1 MNEVTL
7 NNGVKMPILGLG
19 IYQLLGIKGREAIE
33 EAINIGYT
41 LIDTA
46 QMYNNEHIIADA
58 IKSSKENLGI
68 KREDL
73 FITTKLFS
81 PSRSYKL
88 AKEGIKESLNNLRT
102 DYIDLMLI
110 HEPYR
115 EALDMY
121 GALEEAY
128 NEGIIRSI
136 GISNFNIDEYL
147 SFIDK
152 CDIIPSV
159 NQVETHIFHQQ
170 KELWE
175 VMKEHGTLMNA
186 WSPFAAGKNNIFQ
199 NEVLLSIGTKYGKTA
214 AQVSLRYFV
223 ERGIVVIPKS
233 SNKERLKENIDIF
246 DFELSDEDICR
257 IEKLDTKK
265 SLFGWY

>member
-1 MNEVTL
+1 MKEVTL
-7 NNGVKMPILGLG
+7 NNCVKMPILGLG
-19 IYQLLGIKGREAIE
+19 IYRLQGTKGFEAIKQ
-33 EAINIGYT
+33 AINLGYT
-41 LIDTA
+41 LFDTA
-46 QMYNNEHIIADA
+46 QMYNNEHILADA

-88 AKEGIKESLNNLRT
+88 VKEGIKQSLNNLRT
-102 DYIDLMLI
+102 DHIDLMLI
-110 HEPYR
+110 HEPYK
-115 EALDMY
+115 EAVEMY
-121 GALEEAY
+121 RALEEAY
-128 NEGIIRSI
+128 DDGLIKSI

-170 KELWE
+170 KELQE
-175 VMKEHGTLMNA
+175 VMKEHGTVMNA
-186 WSPFAAGKNNIFQ
+186 WSPFAAGKEDIFQ
-199 NEVLLSIGTKYGKTA
+199 NEVLLSIGAQYGKTA

-246 DFELSDEDICR
+246 DFKLSDEDIFR
-257 IEKLDTKK
+257 IEKLDTKN